1 GYKRFFRRA
10 ALETSDYLKDD
21 CLKIDCTVGVVMS
34 VVDSPRLHSIEVP
47 DSDIGVHFG
56 SLLDRQEGSDVV
68 FDVSGEKFHA
78 HKLVLAARSP
88 VFKSQFYENPND
100 EENNIIISD
109 MEPKVFRA
117 MLHFIYRDSFIED
130 DETTKSDSPESSPS
144 GRMAAKLLAAADKYG
159 LERLRLLCEAHLC
172 KDLCV
177 DSVANTLSL
186 ADHYH
191 ATELKAACLKYVA
204 ENLG

>member
-1 GYKRFFRRA
+1 MHISTIIEDTCIPGLLVCYCGFCIFIFRGYKRFFRRA

-88 VFKSQFYENPND
+88 VFKSQFYENPNE

-109 MEPKVFRA
+109 MEPKVFRV
-117 MLHFIYRDSFIED
+117 
-130 DETTKSDSPESSPS
+130 
-144 GRMAAKLLAAADKYG
+144 
-159 LERLRLLCEAHLC
+159 RLLIFLC
-172 KDLCV
+172 CGF
-177 DSVANTLSL
+177 S
-186 ADHYH
+186 
-191 ATELKAACLKYVA
+191 
-204 ENLG
+204 